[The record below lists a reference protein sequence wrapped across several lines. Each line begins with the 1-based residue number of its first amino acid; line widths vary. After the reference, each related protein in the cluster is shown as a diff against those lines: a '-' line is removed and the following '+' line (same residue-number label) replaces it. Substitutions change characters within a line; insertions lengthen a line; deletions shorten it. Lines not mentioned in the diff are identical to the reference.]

1 MLNRREPPPRASSTL
16 CVHHSFFI
24 LRKSLFPVLKSLHQ
38 NRWARVREFLRG
50 LLLYNTVYWRRASDS
65 TRNNKNRVRRNE
77 LEAPRPDPGM
87 VKPRARATPL
97 VATPTPPETPVDAA
111 SAPSSESAAMS
122 SLARAA
128 ADAESATP
136 ENASRATAALVA
148 ALSALLARSPVSS
161 VKAPPPRTVPKV
173 ILPATA
179 PKSRRHHR
187 PDYDTS
193 NVSLE
198 RGQRRRRR
206 GWLRRLF
213 HWK

>member
-1 MLNRREPPPRASSTL
+1 VP
-16 CVHHSFFI
+16 
-24 LRKSLFPVLKSLHQ
+24 KSLRQ
-38 NRWARVREFLRG
+38 TRWTRVREFLRG

-65 TRNNKNRVRRNE
+65 TRNNKNRIRRNE

-97 VATPTPPETPVDAA
+97 VADPIPTEAPAVAA
-111 SAPSSESAAMS
+111 SASSTESTAMS

-128 ADAESATP
+128 ADAEAATP
-136 ENASRATAALVA
+136 ENASAATAALVA
-148 ALSALLARSPVSS
+148 ALSALLARSPAAPA
-161 VKAPPPRTVPKV
+161 KATPPKAAPKV

-179 PKSRRHHR
+179 PKSRRRLR
-187 PDYDTS
+187 PSNDLS

-198 RGQRRRRR
+198 RGKRRRHR